1 MSKSSQPRIL
11 ARLAAFVVAC
21 AALPLAHAGSS
32 GREPPGAAASG
43 APDDP
48 IEVVFPPGMHA
59 RLFHSLPIAGLL
71 VTPDAVAQLVLMN
84 PRLRA
89 TTAHPITG
97 RGAAFPVNES
107 GVVDTHADPSD

>member
-1 MSKSSQPRIL
+1 MSNLSQPRIL
-11 ARLAAFVVAC
+11 ARLAGLVVAC
-21 AALPLAHAGSS
+21 ATLPLAHAGSS
-32 GREPPGAAASG
+32 AHEPPGASASG

-97 RGAAFPVNES
+97 RGAAYPVNES
-107 GVVDTHADPSD
+107 GAVDTHADLGD

>member
-1 MSKSSQPRIL
+1 
-11 ARLAAFVVAC
+11 
-21 AALPLAHAGSS
+21 
-32 GREPPGAAASG
+32 
-43 APDDP
+43 
-48 IEVVFPPGMHA
+48 FPPGLHA

-97 RGAAFPVNES
+97 RGAAYPVFES
-107 GVVDTHADPSD
+107 GVVDTHADLGD